1 MNETVS
7 NWALHAF
14 ADGELEGQ
22 EKRAI
27 ENLLQHDENA
37 RRFVALVNAQKQAL
51 HSALDGTLHEQ
62 VPARLLAA
70 ARGKKTPV
78 FSLRRMAAVAAAV
91 AFIGFGAVL
100 GSILADRFENV
111 GTSSTL
117 ADLSYGAYKVYA
129 SEMRHP
135 VEVTAVD
142 KDHLQAWLSRRVGVK
157 FAVPDLTQKGFTL
170 VGGRLLAE
178 GEKPAGLLVY
188 EDNQLHRITIYVAA
202 NEAKNVAPM
211 SIEQHGTVMNCFWVE
226 ADLVYGVSGEFPR
239 DQMLSIA
246 QAAHEGF
253 DKEG

>member
-14 ADGELEGQ
+14 ADGELDGQ

-27 ENLLQHDENA
+27 EDLLQRDETA
-37 RRFVALVNAQKQAL
+37 RRFVALISAQKQAL
-51 HSALDGTLHEQ
+51 HAALDGTLQEQ
-62 VPARLLAA
+62 VPTRLLAA
-70 ARGKKTPV
+70 ARGTKATL
-78 FSLRRMAAVAAAV
+78 FSARSLAAVAAAMMLIV
-91 AFIGFGAVL
+91 CGALIGL
-100 GSILADRFENV
+100 MLAERFATV
-111 GTSSTL
+111 GPHATL

-129 SEMRHP
+129 GEQRHP
-135 VEVTAVD
+135 VEVTAAD
-142 KDHLQAWLSRRVGVK
+142 KDHLQTWLSHRVGVK
-157 FAVPDLTQKGFTL
+157 FAVPDLTQKGFAL

-188 EDNQLHRITIYVAA
+188 EDKQLHRITIYVAA
-202 NEAKNVAPM
+202 NEAKNQAPM
-211 SIEQHGTVMNCFWVE
+211 AIEQHGQVMNCYWVE
-226 ADLVYGVSGEFPR
+226 ADLVYAVSGELPR

>member
-14 ADGELEGQ
+14 ADGELDGQ

-27 ENLLQHDENA
+27 EELLQRDETA
-37 RRFVALVNAQKQAL
+37 RRFVALVNAQKHALQA
-51 HSALDGTLHEQ
+51 ALDGTLQEQ
-62 VPARLLAA
+62 VPARLLAE
-70 ARGKKTPV
+70 ARGTKVTL
-78 FSLRRMAAVAAAV
+78 FSARRLAAVAAAV
-91 AFIGFGAVL
+91 MLIAVGALIGSMVAQRFAPV
-100 GSILADRFENV
+100 GSHA
-111 GTSSTL
+111 TL

-129 SEMRHP
+129 GEQRHP
-135 VEVTAVD
+135 VEVTAAD
-142 KDHLQAWLSRRVGVK
+142 KDHLQTWLSHRVGVK
-157 FAVPDLTQKGFTL
+157 FAVPDLTQKGFAL

-188 EDNQLHRITIYVAA
+188 EDKQLHRITIYVAA
-202 NEAKNVAPM
+202 NEAKSQSPM
-211 SIEQHGTVMNCFWVE
+211 AIEQHGQVMNCYWVE
-226 ADLVYGVSGEFPR
+226 ADLVYAVSGELPR